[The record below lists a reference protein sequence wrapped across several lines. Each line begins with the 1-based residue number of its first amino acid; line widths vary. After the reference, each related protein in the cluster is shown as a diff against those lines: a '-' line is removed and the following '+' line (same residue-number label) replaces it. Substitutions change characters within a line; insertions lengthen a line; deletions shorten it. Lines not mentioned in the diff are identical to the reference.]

1 MATLTKNMTKEEIF
15 QLKNRLSPFILKES
29 TPQYTYYQIKTKEC
43 SITAYTSGKVVFQG
57 ADLSWL
63 EPATPQK
70 EAQDQAGSDEVG
82 TGDYFGPVVVCAC
95 YVSKESYL
103 KIKHLGIQDSKQ
115 LDDTTIRNIA
125 PTLMEEVPYSVLIV
139 DNAKYN
145 HIHKQH
151 NLNAIKAL
159 LHNQAYKHLEK
170 KIKQL
175 PELNVVDQFA
185 PENLYYNYLKNEKE
199 VIRKL
204 HFETKAESKY
214 LAVACASVIARYTF
228 LQVFDNME
236 EIYGFTF
243 PKGSGELVDQ
253 AIVQFVKRFGK
264 DKLNEVAKLHFKNTQ
279 KRGCNEIE

>member
-1 MATLTKNMTKEEIF
+1 MATFSISLTDQQIH
-15 QLKNRLSPFILKES
+15 QLKTNYEGMIKQMDHPTIDTVFELSDCK
-29 TPQYTYYQIKTKEC
+29 
-43 SITAYTSGKVVFQG
+43 ITLYKSKKAVFQG
-57 ADLSWL
+57 KDVSAYQEMFQPKFTEHS
-63 EPATPQK
+63 
-70 EAQDQAGSDEVG
+70 GSDEVG

-139 DNAKYN
+139 DNEKYN

-228 LQVFDNME
+228 LQVFDKME
-236 EIYGFTF
+236 EIYDFTF
-243 PKGSGELVDQ
+243 PKGSGDLVDQ

>member
-1 MATLTKNMTKEEIF
+1 MPTKSTFLTPTEINK
-15 QLKNRLSPFILKES
+15 LKVKYKKYLSTVNNPYIDAFYRLP
-29 TPQYTYYQIKTKEC
+29 EC
-43 SITAYTSGKVVFQG
+43 TISIYTSGKVVIQG
-57 ADLSWL
+57 ADIDFMGTNTKPSFS
-63 EPATPQK
+63 PH
-70 EAQDQAGSDEVG
+70 AGSDEVG

-279 KRGCNEIE
+279 KSESV